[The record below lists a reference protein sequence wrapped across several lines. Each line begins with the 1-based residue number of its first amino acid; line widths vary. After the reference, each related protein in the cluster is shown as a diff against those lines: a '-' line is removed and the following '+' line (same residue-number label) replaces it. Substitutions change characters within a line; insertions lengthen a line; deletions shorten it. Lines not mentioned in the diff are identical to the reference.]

1 LRPRSRWRRTTC
13 CLGSGTSCS
22 VVSREASQGLY
33 VVAIDPGTLF
43 TIVLM
48 ALATYA
54 TRAGGLWLASRFDLS
69 ERAGA
74 WLDQIP
80 GAILVSLVAP
90 IILMGGP
97 IEVFAAL
104 AVVIVSLRTGSLPAA
119 MVTGVGTVL
128 ALRALEAN
136 LL

>member
-1 LRPRSRWRRTTC
+1 
-13 CLGSGTSCS
+13 
-22 VVSREASQGLY
+22 VV
-33 VVAIDPGTLF
+33 IDSATLIA
-43 TIVLM
+43 IVLM
-48 ALATYA
+48 ALATYT

-90 IILMGGP
+90 TVLMGGP
-97 IEVFAAL
+97 AEVLAAL
-104 AVVIVSLRTGSLPAA
+104 AVVIVAVRTGSLPAA

-128 ALRALEAN
+128 LLRILEAN

>member
-1 LRPRSRWRRTTC
+1 VGISL
-13 CLGSGTSCS
+13 
-22 VVSREASQGLY
+22 
-33 VVAIDPGTLF
+33 ITLLA
-43 TIVLM
+43 IVLM
-48 ALATYA
+48 AITTYA

-90 IILMGGP
+90 AVLTSGP
-97 IEVFAAL
+97 AEALAAL
-104 AVVIVSLRTGSLPAA
+104 AVVVVAVRTASLPAA
-119 MVTGVGTVL
+119 MVTGVV
-128 ALRALEAN
+128 AVVVLRAIEAN

>member
-1 LRPRSRWRRTTC
+1 
-13 CLGSGTSCS
+13 
-22 VVSREASQGLY
+22 VGL
-33 VVAIDPGTLF
+33 DPITLLA
-43 TIVLM
+43 IVLM

-74 WLDQIP
+74 WLEQIP

-90 IILMGGP
+90 TVLLGGP
-97 IEVFAAL
+97 AEAL
-104 AVVIVSLRTGSLPAA
+104 AAVAGVLVALKTGSLPAA
-119 MVTGVGTVL
+119 MVTGVGAVL
-128 ALRALEAN
+128 VLRTLEAN

>member
-1 LRPRSRWRRTTC
+1 M
-13 CLGSGTSCS
+13 GVS
-22 VVSREASQGLY
+22 VGA
-33 VVAIDPGTLF
+33 VVA
-43 TIVLM
+43 IVLM

-90 IILMGGP
+90 AVLTGGP
-97 IEVFAAL
+97 AEALAAL
-104 AVVIVSLRTGSLPAA
+104 AVVVVAVRTGSLPAA
-119 MVTGVGTVL
+119 MVTGVV
-128 ALRALEAN
+128 AVVVLRAIEAN